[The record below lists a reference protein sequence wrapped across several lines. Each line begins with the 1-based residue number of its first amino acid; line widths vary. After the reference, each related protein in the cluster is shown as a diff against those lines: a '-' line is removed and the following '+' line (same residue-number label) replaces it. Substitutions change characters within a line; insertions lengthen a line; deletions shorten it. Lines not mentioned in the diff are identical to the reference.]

1 MKEYCGI
8 KYVVAILFCCFSL
21 IASGMS
27 YRVQTNGQL
36 NMRVNPTVEASV
48 VGKLQSGD
56 IVESNSEVDD
66 NGWIEVSYQ
75 GMNGYVK
82 VNYLQEV
89 KEDTGEKESI
99 MDDGSMFAS
108 MVNMLLGAPANG
120 SKNLAYLILVEILVM
135 WFIGKF
141 IRGLTFSLEDTYTY
155 AGEWVKWTTPFILL
169 VTSATI
175 FYYVKSMGAN
185 SLWFLQPSVVKS
197 WWYVI
202 VNFIFFFYAFA
213 NLILFFFRTIG
224 DLAACFDCDSINI
237 KVGVIGWALGI
248 IGLVVSFLSYGLFD
262 KHWFDYILWF
272 ELVVQA
278 IQIIIIV
285 CNIKKNKV
293 IGIVF
298 VTVVYLVGSTA
309 IVLLALPLAAIAT
322 CVAIAL
328 VVICLI
334 PKGIEVAD
342 GANARDKTETG
353 PQQDDEYNQVIKNG
367 GFLGEDVKAK
377 DFGFTSLQDE
387 NGNIWDRNDDGSYSK
402 R

>member
-56 IVESNSEVDD
+56 IVESNSEVDG

-82 VNYLQEV
+82 ASYLQEV
-89 KEDTGEKESI
+89 TDDAGEKEKI
-99 MDDGSMFAS
+99 MDDGSMVAS
-108 MVNMLLGAPANG
+108 MVNTLLGAPANG
-120 SKNLAYLILVEILVM
+120 SKKLAYLILAEILVM

-155 AGEWVKWTTPFILL
+155 AGEWLKWTTPIIML

-202 VNFIFFFYAFA
+202 VNFIFFFYAFS
-213 NLILFFFRTIG
+213 NLILFFLRTIG
-224 DLAACFDCDSINI
+224 DLAECFECDSINI
-237 KVGVIGWALGI
+237 KVGVIGWGLGI
-248 IGLVVSFLSYGLFD
+248 IGLVVSFLSYGLFG
-262 KHWFDYILWF
+262 KNWFDYILWF

-278 IQIIIIV
+278 IQVIIIV
-285 CNIKKNKV
+285 CSIKKNKA

-298 VTVVYLVGSTA
+298 STVVYLVGSAA

-328 VVICLI
+328 VVICFL
-334 PKGIEVAD
+334 PKGVDVAVS
-342 GANARDKTETG
+342 ANARENSETS
-353 PQQDDEYNQVIKNG
+353 PQQDEEYNQVIKNG
-367 GFLGEDVKAK
+367 GVFGSDIKAK
-377 DFGFTSLQDE
+377 DSGFTSLQDE

>member
-75 GMNGYVK
+75 GVNGYVK
-82 VNYLQEV
+82 ANYLQEV

-120 SKNLAYLILVEILVM
+120 SKNLAYLILAEILVM

-224 DLAACFDCDSINI
+224 DLAACFDCDRINI

-298 VTVVYLVGSTA
+298 ATVVYLVGSAA

-367 GFLGEDVKAK
+367 VFFGADVKAK
-377 DFGFTSLQDE
+377 DCGFTSLQDE